1 MFYHVLSIHCPF
13 PFVWHS
19 CSFDAIE
26 HSIEKFKAYKTDIQ
40 PSKGVVLL
48 FSLHSNGVFLLFP
61 LYVCDSMLW
70 HVPCLFHSILSLAL
84 DCPVSTPV
92 ASYLQSVYWHIL
104 LLWYVPLL
112 FWTILPYFDTGSSQS
127 VRTILNTEFIEYIY
141 CGCLLFHPPFDV
153 FLILFSMSFPSF
165 TQTFTGAPNI
175 AFIISNICN
184 FVNLSVFIPIHTYI
198 YHKLPFL

>member
-1 MFYHVLSIHCPF
+1 
-13 PFVWHS
+13 
-19 CSFDAIE
+19 
-26 HSIEKFKAYKTDIQ
+26 
-40 PSKGVVLL
+40 
-48 FSLHSNGVFLLFP
+48 
-61 LYVCDSMLW
+61 MLW

-127 VRTILNTEFIEYIY
+127 VQSYNSQYRIHWIY
-141 CGCLLFHPPFDV
+141 LLRLSSFHPPFDV
-153 FLILFSMSFPSF
+153 FLILFSMSFHSF

-175 AFIISNICN
+175 AFITSNICN

-198 YHKLPFL
+198 YHKLPFLQNNLSSQTTVSSRWTSTQNPMT